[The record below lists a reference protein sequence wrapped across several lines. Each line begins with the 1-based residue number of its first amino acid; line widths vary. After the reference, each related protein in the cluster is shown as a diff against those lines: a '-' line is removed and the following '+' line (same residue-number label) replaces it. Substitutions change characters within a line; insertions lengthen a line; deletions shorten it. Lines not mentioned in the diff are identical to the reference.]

1 MPEKDPRAME
11 LGTWLQDVRRQRGLT
26 RPETIA
32 EINKHDPRATISTDY
47 LAKIEYGQR
56 SLASTSTHVRE
67 ALRRALNISREQW
80 EQSTGLLIPAEPDT
94 APPPQ
99 QPSHAQRRGWVIP
112 DEDPEPEIPEALQE
126 AADRYG
132 HGPNAPLS
140 EPRWLR
146 ELADLD
152 FREEPETPE
161 DWLAVYARLSKIINP
176 K

>member
-1 MPEKDPRAME
+1 MANPRARANQRQTPAWADALRE
-11 LGTWLQDVRRQRGLT
+11 RRVQLGLSQEDISARTQDQVSQRTVSAL
-26 RPETIA
+26 ETGTTLLEKMAVSRVI
-32 EINKHDPRATISTDY
+32 
-47 LAKIEYGQR
+47 
-56 SLASTSTHVRE
+56 SLANALSWTVQQMQE
-67 ALRRALNISREQW
+67 A
-80 EQSTGLLIPAEPDT
+80 TGIDLGNA
-94 APPPQ
+94 APRT
-99 QPSHAQRRGWVIP
+99 PSHAQRRGWVIP
-112 DEDPEPEIPEALQE
+112 DEEPEPEIPEALQE

-132 HGPNAPLS
+132 HGPNAALS

>member
-1 MPEKDPRAME
+1 MTNESRKIQEWLIDLRDRQQMRQDE
-11 LGTWLQDVRRQRGLT
+11 VDKKSRDLGARISQSYLSQLERGIK
-26 RPETIA
+26 P
-32 EINKHDPRATISTDY
+32 
-47 LAKIEYGQR
+47 
-56 SLASTSTHVRE
+56 LASLGGERMDV
-67 ALRRALNISREQW
+67 LRRIYAVSPEEWVARTGISIA
-80 EQSTGLLIPAEPDT
+80 TPTT
-94 APPPQ
+94 APTPQ
-99 QPSHAQRRGWVIP
+99 PPSHAERRGWVIP